1 MGGLVTREEAE
12 TEREPTPMAA
22 EVAATAGGAAE
33 STGEWVS
40 PWEVEVLA
48 LSPCEAPRVAA
59 ERLITCDCAQLGS
72 RTWTARVICV
82 QSSCG
87 IDNADYR

>member
-1 MGGLVTREEAE
+1 
-12 TEREPTPMAA
+12 MAA

-59 ERLITCDCAQLGS
+59 AEAAAMRESLEAVAQCPALKRLCRALHGACLAPRAAL
-72 RTWTARVICV
+72 A
-82 QSSCG
+82 
-87 IDNADYR
+87 A